1 MDKYVYP
8 VYISY
13 DPDGTEC
20 DYLVYIPDLDGY
32 TQGHDIVECIEMAR
46 DYIGNYL
53 IEVDSIPDPYSADYQ
68 ANEDEI
74 KTLVD
79 VDLKRYKLSL
89 NSTPVKKTLTIPA
102 YLNDLGNEKN
112 INFSATLTEALK
124 EKLGV

>member
-8 VYISY
+8 IYISY

-32 TQGHDIVECIEMAR
+32 TQGHNIAECIEMAR

-53 IEVDSIPDPYSADYQ
+53 IEVDSIPDPHSVEYQ
-68 ANEDEI
+68 ANENEI

-79 VDLKRYKLSL
+79 VNLKRYKLSL
-89 NSTPVKKTLTIPA
+89 NSTAVKKTLTIPF
-102 YLNDLGNEKN
+102 YLNELGKENN

-124 EKLGV
+124 DKLGV